1 MAPILPWV
9 MGATAIMNMM
19 NRNTASANVTASQ
32 EAALPTPDQVT
43 GGTIQGYADRGLQI
57 DPTSPA
63 VTEALRRRQVPLQQI
78 QAQNQYRD
86 AFSSPDPLGVLF
98 GILSKGT
105 NPASYTDLG
114 F

>member
-1 MAPILPWV
+1 
-9 MGATAIMNMM
+9 MNVF
-19 NRNTASANVTASQ
+19 NRNTAAANVTASQ

-78 QAQNQYRD
+78 NAQNQYRD